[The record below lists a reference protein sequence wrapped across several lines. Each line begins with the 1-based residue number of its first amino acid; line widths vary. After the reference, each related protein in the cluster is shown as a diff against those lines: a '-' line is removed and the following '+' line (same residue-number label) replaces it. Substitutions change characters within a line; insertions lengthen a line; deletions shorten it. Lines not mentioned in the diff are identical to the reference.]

1 MFSTLT
7 GLRGDF
13 FDDLN
18 LLQQQLDDA
27 FGRSPRPAE
36 LRSPGGGWP
45 PVNVGVTPE
54 RADVYLFAPGLDPAE
69 LDISLQQNLLSV
81 TGQRRTVVG
90 DAVRC
95 HLGERFAGEFRRSLT
110 LPDDVDPDRV
120 EASYRDGV
128 LHISV
133 RRREAV
139 KPRRISVG

>member
-1 MFSTLT
+1 MCGTLT
-7 GLRGDF
+7 GLRGNF

-27 FGRSPRPAE
+27 FGRWPRPAE

-54 RADVYLFAPGLDPAE
+54 HADVYLFAPGLDPSE

-81 TGQRRTVVG
+81 AGQRRNAVG
-90 DAVRC
+90 EEMRC
-95 HLGERFAGEFRRSLT
+95 HRGERFTGEFRRSLT
-110 LPDDVDPDRV
+110 LPDDVDPDQV
-120 EASYRDGV
+120 EATYRDGV

-133 RRREAV
+133 GRRQAS